1 MSKAIPSKPPI
12 RPFQPAYAL
21 TTTTRVPGRSGGANR
36 TKGAGLTGPT
46 GPGPDPSD
54 GAPLA

>member
-12 RPFQPAYAL
+12 RPFQPAYVV

-36 TKGAGLTGPT
+36 IKGAGPT
-46 GPGPDPSD
+46 GPASDPSD
-54 GAPLA
+54 RAPLA